1 MKMKS
6 TPAFALLLG
15 AGLLTA
21 GNPLLASE
29 HDDRIEAAAKKSY
42 VYKTYL
48 AEDSIKT
55 SAKDGVVTL
64 TGTVANDSHRSLA
77 QDTVESLPGV
87 TRVDNRLTIKGEPKD
102 DGKAAHSDTWI
113 STKLRTVLL
122 FNRNVSVT
130 KTGIAVDD
138 GVVTL
143 TGEASNQAQKDLTTE
158 YAKDIEHVKEVRN
171 NMTVAAKP
179 VTDDRTPGEK
189 IDDASVTAQVKSS
202 LMSHRSTSSIK
213 ITKIE
218 TMNGVVTVSG
228 MAKNAAEKSLV
239 TKIVNDIKGVDSV
252 VNDMTIVVPVA
263 AK

>member
-1 MKMKS
+1 MKMKT
-6 TPAFALLLG
+6 TPPFALLLS
-15 AGLLTA
+15 AGLLVA

-29 HDDRIEAAAKKSY
+29 HDDRIESAAKKSY

-48 AEDSIKT
+48 ADDSIKT
-55 SAKDGVVTL
+55 TAKDGVVTL
-64 TGTVANDSHRSLA
+64 TGTVANHSHRSLA
-77 QDTVESLPGV
+77 QDTVASLPGV
-87 TRVDNRLTIKGEPKD
+87 TRVDNRLTIKSEPKD
-102 DGKAAHSDTWI
+102 DDKAEHSDTWI

-130 KTGIAVDD
+130 RTGIAVQD

-179 VTDDRTPGEK
+179 VSDERTTGEK

-213 ITKIE
+213 TKIE
-218 TMNGVVTVSG
+218 TMNGVVTING

-239 TKIVNDIKGVDSV
+239 TKIVNEIKGVDRV

-263 AK
+263 AN